1 MSGFLFAFVAALI
14 AGFGARDQV
23 MIAHLSARLGPRAS
37 LLLVAWAGAASASA
51 LAAWGAAALAGQVPD
66 AARLLLA
73 AIALAAAGVEAL
85 VLRPPAPPAEPTRSL
100 AAIAI
105 VVFAFQLT
113 DSVRFLA
120 FAVALATAAPVAAG
134 AGTAAASIVALGAA
148 GLAGSEL
155 LRLPMAGVRRAAGAV
170 LCLAAVVV
178 ALRAFGAV

>member
-73 AIALAAAGVEAL
+73 AIALAAAGVELGKNYPRPL
-85 VLRPPAPPAEPTRSL
+85 VRHDEA
-100 AAIAI
+100 
-105 VVFAFQLT
+105 
-113 DSVRFLA
+113 
-120 FAVALATAAPVAAG
+120 
-134 AGTAAASIVALGAA
+134 
-148 GLAGSEL
+148 
-155 LRLPMAGVRRAAGAV
+155 RART
-170 LCLAAVVV
+170 LERYAVVKKTL
-178 ALRAFGAV
+178 A